1 VQRQTSPQADRL
13 VFAANLDA
21 LRERFGTAAFVS
33 VESAAEYLKMHP
45 ETLRA
50 DATFP
55 LKAVSARRRVV
66 PVVQLARWLSV

>member
-1 VQRQTSPQADRL
+1 
-13 VFAANLDA
+13 
-21 LRERFGTAAFVS
+21 VS